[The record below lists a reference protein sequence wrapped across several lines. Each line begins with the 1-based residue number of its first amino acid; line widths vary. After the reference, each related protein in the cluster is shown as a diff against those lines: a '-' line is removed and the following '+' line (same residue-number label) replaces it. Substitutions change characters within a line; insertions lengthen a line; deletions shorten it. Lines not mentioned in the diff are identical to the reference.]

1 MNDDAEIIESRFAEL
16 TKRFGDVLEKHEQY
30 VYELEK
36 ENTTVEEDGWVE
48 EIVTGYDDLEREC
61 CRYIKEQ
68 RGKEAKV
75 ESHSLGSS
83 GEVLDFEKQRTKQV
97 RELEK
102 SNLMKEINMIN
113 DTLRSGKDPE
123 IIRCTVLDAKI
134 DLKAQLERCKTAQ
147 ANHVAVLSESEVIHE
162 LNWVNDLQ

>member
-1 MNDDAEIIESRFAEL
+1 MADEKKYRTTAKRLFTRSKNGLQNALRMNDDAEIIESRFAEL

-36 ENTTVEEDGWVE
+36 GNTTVEEDGWVE

-75 ESHSLGSS
+75 ESHSLVSS

-102 SNLMKEINMIN
+102 SNLMK
-113 DTLRSGKDPE
+113 
-123 IIRCTVLDAKI
+123 
-134 DLKAQLERCKTAQ
+134 
-147 ANHVAVLSESEVIHE
+147 
-162 LNWVNDLQ
+162 